1 MEKLTVPFE
10 IKEMNEQDD
19 KFFVFEGLA
28 STFGNVDLVDDV
40 VDKGA
45 FENSLVTR
53 MPKVLWQHD
62 TAEPIGMPEQI
73 RETEQGLFLKGKLPK
88 DDTFVTGRVIPQLKI
103 GSISSMSI
111 GFTVK
116 DFEVED
122 GIRHLKE
129 VDLFEISLVTFPANT
144 KAEVTGFKSIR
155 KEDLMKI
162 KTIKEYRK
170 LLKDS
175 GCFTKHAREFLAA
188 QFNPC
193 LCDTEGACLCDA
205 EGKLT
210 EDMVAFT
217 KKLNERFN
225 R

>member
-10 IKEMNEQDD
+10 IKEMNEKDD

-144 KAEVTGFKSIR
+144 KAEVTGFKSITVDDLKEVQTR
-155 KEDLMKI
+155 KE
-162 KTIKEYRK
+162 YNQ
-170 LLKDS
+170 LLKS
-175 GCFTKHAREFLAA
+175 CGIFSKQAREFLAA
-188 QFNPC
+188 QWTLGNPESD
-193 LCDTEGACLCDA
+193 LGNL
-205 EGKLT
+205 GLT
-210 EDMVAFT
+210 EDIEAFT

>member
-1 MEKLTVPFE
+1 MMEKLTIPFE
-10 IKEMNEQDD
+10 IKGMDETDD
-19 KFFVFEGLA
+19 KFFKFEGLA
-28 STFGNVDLVDDV
+28 STFGNVDLVDDI

-45 FENSLVTR
+45 FVNSLATR

-73 RETEQGLFLKGKLPK
+73 METEQGLFMKAKLPK
-88 DDTFVTGRVIPQLKI
+88 DDTFVSGRVIPQLKI

-116 DFEVED
+116 DFDVNE

-129 VDLFEISLVTFPANT
+129 VELFEISLVTFPANT
-144 KAEVTGFKSIR
+144 KAEVTGFKNLTIDDLKEVNTR
-155 KEDLMKI
+155 KE
-162 KTIKEYRK
+162 YSQ
-170 LLKDS
+170 LLKGLGIFS
-175 GCFTKHAREFLAA
+175 KQAREFLAA
-188 QFNPC
+188 QWNLGNPDSD
-193 LCDTEGACLCDA
+193 LGNL
-205 EGKLT
+205 GLT
-210 EDMVAFT
+210 EDIAAFT

>member
-1 MEKLTVPFE
+1 MENGMEKLTVPFE
-10 IKEMNEQDD
+10 IKEMSDKDD

-28 STFGNVDLVDDV
+28 STFGNTDLVDDI

-45 FENSLVTR
+45 FANSLAIR

-73 RETEQGLFLKGKLPK
+73 METEQGLFMKARLPK
-88 DDTFVTGRVIPQLKI
+88 DDTFVSGRVIPQLKV

-116 DFEVED
+116 DFDVVGE
-122 GIRHLKE
+122 IRHLKE
-129 VDLFEISLVTFPANT
+129 VELFEISLVTFPANT
-144 KAEVTGFKSIR
+144 KAEVTWFKSITIDDLKEVQTR
-155 KEDLMKI
+155 KE
-162 KTIKEYRK
+162 YNQ
-170 LLKDS
+170 LLK
-175 GCFTKHAREFLAA
+175 GCGIFSKQAREFLAA
-188 QFNPC
+188 QWALGNPDSG
-193 LCDTEGACLCDA
+193 LGNL
-205 EGKLT
+205 GLT
-210 EDMVAFT
+210 EDITAFT